1 LGASYCIVFK
11 SSVPELEYN
20 DKVSGLLPF
29 MYAGASLGNCR
40 LDVVYELAM
49 KLPDLLFRM
58 HQNTIRE
65 NATPAN
71 DKRIFS
77 SVE

>member
-1 LGASYCIVFK
+1 
-11 SSVPELEYN
+11 
-20 DKVSGLLPF
+20 
-29 MYAGASLGNCR
+29 MYGASLGNCG

-58 HQNTIRE
+58 YQNPIRE